1 VSGHVFISYSRADR
15 LYVDQLAQFLKM
27 AGIDAWYDSEIT
39 TGDRW
44 SAVLREQIESC
55 DAMIVVMS
63 TKSEASEM
71 VENEIDFARSRGKAF
86 VPLLLDGEPFFGLR
100 HLQFTDVRSGALP
113 SADFI
118 ETVRHAQSG
127 SALAPGQRP
136 TPARP
141 TLTPW
146 TRERLTK
153 PRVAAA
159 VVIMLASTFVLL
171 HGIVAAGQA
180 NNNLATTLLL
190 APTVAALVMFV
201 GMLLV
206 RRWTVAG
213 LVLIA
218 AILDGEIGAGSLFKR
233 FDSWSG
239 GLAYYNN
246 TFFTWVDILLAILS
260 FVIAIAAVTKVT
272 GLLDH
277 GRELMLATVA
287 VCAATLAALTGGPIG
302 APSTTARLQEPAVAA
317 ALLAVVAASRAVRVP
332 VALGVIAFA
341 SLRIWALTA
350 NQWNVH
356 GPKLTLT
363 EDVWTS
369 GLYDTS
375 LSTHVN
381 GVPGIILLSAVIA
394 CALAIAVLPARRAVS
409 E

>member
-1 VSGHVFISYSRADR
+1 MSGHVFISYSRADR
-15 LYVDQLAQFLKM
+15 PYADQLAQFLKM

-86 VPLLLDGEPFFGLR
+86 VPVLLDGEPFFGLR
-100 HLQFTDVRSGALP
+100 HLQFTDVRSGELP

-127 SALAPGQRP
+127 SALAPGQRT

-141 TLTPW
+141 TVTPW

-180 NNNLATTLLL
+180 SNNLATTLLL

-239 GLAYYNN
+239 GLAYNN

-260 FVIAIAAVTKVT
+260 LVIAIAAVTKVT

-277 GRELMLATVA
+277 RRDLMLATVA

-317 ALLAVVAASRAVRVP
+317 ALLAVVAASRAVRFP

-356 GPKLTLT
+356 GAKLTLT
-363 EDVWTS
+363 EDVRTP

-375 LSTHVN
+375 LTTHIN
-381 GVPGIILLSAVIA
+381 GVPGIILLSVVIA
-394 CALAIAVLPARRAVS
+394 CAVAVAVLPARRPVS
-409 E
+409 